1 MLRLLF
7 SEFLQYIKIK
17 LNRGVYMV
25 VLFEKLSRAIDAFNA
40 NRIESEQVEYFEVI
54 KELGN
59 PLDENEV
66 MRLIIEL
73 YEES

>member
-1 MLRLLF
+1 
-7 SEFLQYIKIK
+7 
-17 LNRGVYMV
+17 MV

-54 KELGN
+54 KELEN

-66 MRLIIEL
+66 MQLIIEL

>member
-1 MLRLLF
+1 
-7 SEFLQYIKIK
+7 
-17 LNRGVYMV
+17 MV

>member
-1 MLRLLF
+1 
-7 SEFLQYIKIK
+7 
-17 LNRGVYMV
+17 MV

-54 KELGN
+54 KELEN